1 MDENQLRIL
10 KRRRM
15 VLRLRRGQTGRQRS
29 FSRQFHETVGVKF
42 RRRRE
47 GLLKWRTKKK
57 KDIVDDEK

>member
-1 MDENQLRIL
+1 
-10 KRRRM
+10 M